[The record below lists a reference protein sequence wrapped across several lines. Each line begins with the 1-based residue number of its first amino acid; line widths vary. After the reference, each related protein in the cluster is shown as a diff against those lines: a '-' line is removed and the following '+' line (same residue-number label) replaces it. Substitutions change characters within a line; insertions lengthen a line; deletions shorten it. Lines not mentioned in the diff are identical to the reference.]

1 MAESQP
7 GDVELYS
14 ADLITMGAYDEACA
28 NADAVIHAAAQVDP
42 SIIVDPWKD
51 MVEPSTEGVAQHNTP
66 CLGGHHAN
74 RDSRFCSISLVLAD
88 SKAACMD
95 LASLRRG
102 TLSCTPWPPTQ
113 GCALQHSNRARPSRW
128 VTPSA

>member
-1 MAESQP
+1 MAEGLA

-51 MVEPSTEGVAQHNTP
+51 MVEPSTEGVANILSSVEKCGVKHFVQTSSMAAIGGAPGRPSTEEDWSTTTIEEIP
-66 CLGGHHAN
+66 CGSTAHL
-74 RDSRFCSISLVLAD
+74 
-88 SKAACMD
+88 
-95 LASLRRG
+95 SLR
-102 TLSCTPWPPTQ
+102 
-113 GCALQHSNRARPSRW
+113 ALLLPL
-128 VTPSA
+128 